1 MIKREKGMVTN
12 MSKKEIFKYLIESN
26 SSISIYQVVLAM
38 LAALVLGLF
47 MYFIY
52 KKTYSG
58 VVYSKGFNQ
67 TLVLLAVIVTMVMTI
82 IGGSLALSLGMVGS
96 LSVIRF
102 RTAIKEPK
110 DMAFLFWSIA
120 IGLSCGAEMYVVAV
134 VGSAVIAVVLLFF
147 SKDAY
152 DGNNYLI
159 VVRGNGLDSD
169 ALEKLI
175 GENTRKWRVRM
186 QNATGDFEEI
196 TYEAGL
202 KKNNLSELAKALKAV
217 KGIEAVNVVTYTG
230 EVIG

>member
-1 MIKREKGMVTN
+1 

-26 SSISIYQVVLAM
+26 SSISVYQVVLAM
-38 LAALVLGLF
+38 CAALVLGLF

-52 KKTYSG
+52 KKTYSS
-58 VVYSKGFNQ
+58 VVYSKSFNQ
-67 TLVLLAVIVTMVMTI
+67 TLVLLAVIVTMVMTV

-110 DMAFLFWSIA
+110 DMAFLFWAIA

-134 VGSAVIAVVLLFF
+134 IGSLVIAVMLLFF

-159 VVRGNGLDSD
+159 VVRGSGLDSE
-169 ALEKLI
+169 AIEKLI
-175 GENTRKWRVRM
+175 CQNTKKWRVRM

-196 TYEAGL
+196 TYEVGL
-202 KKNNLSELAKALKAV
+202 KKNNLSEIAKELRAV
-217 KGIEAVNVVTYTG
+217 NGTQAVNVVTYTG
-230 EVIG
+230 EIVG

>member
-1 MIKREKGMVTN
+1 

-26 SSISIYQVVLAM
+26 SSISVYQVVLAM

-47 MYFIY
+47 MYFVY

-58 VVYSKGFNQ
+58 VVYSKSFNQ

-110 DMAFLFWSIA
+110 DMAFLFWAIA

-134 VGSAVIAVVLLFF
+134 VGSVVIAIVLLFF
-147 SKDAY
+147 RKDGY

-169 ALEKLI
+169 AIERLI

-186 QNATGDFEEI
+186 QNATGDYEEI

-202 KKNNLSELAKALKAV
+202 KKNNLSGLAKALKAIN
-217 KGIEAVNVVTYTG
+217 GIEAVNVVTYTG

>member
-1 MIKREKGMVTN
+1 MVIN

-26 SSISIYQVVLAM
+26 ASISIYQVVLAM

-47 MYFIY
+47 MYFMY

-58 VVYSKGFNQ
+58 VVYSKSFNQ

-110 DMAFLFWSIA
+110 DMAFLFWAIA

-147 SKDAY
+147 SKDSY

-159 VVRGNGLDSD
+159 VVRGNGFDSD
-169 ALEKLI
+169 AIETLMDAHTK
-175 GENTRKWRVRM
+175 KWRVRM
-186 QNATGDFEEI
+186 QNATGAHEEI

-202 KKNNLSELAKALKAV
+202 KKNNLSELANALKV
-217 KGIEAVNVVTYTG
+217 VSGIEAVNVVTYTG
-230 EVIG
+230 EIIGS

>member
-1 MIKREKGMVTN
+1 

-26 SSISIYQVVLAM
+26 SSISVYQVVFAM

-47 MYFIY
+47 MYFMY
-52 KKTYSG
+52 RKTYSG
-58 VVYSKGFNQ
+58 VAYSKSFNQ

-110 DMAFLFWSIA
+110 DMAFLFWAIA

-134 VGSAVIAVVLLFF
+134 VGSAVIAILLLFF
-147 SKDAY
+147 RKDAY
-152 DGNNYLI
+152 DGNTYLI
-159 VVRGNGLDSD
+159 AVRGNALDSG
-169 ALEKLI
+169 AIEKLI
-175 GENTRKWRVRM
+175 GENTRSWKLRM
-186 QNATGDFEEI
+186 RSSTGEYDEI

-202 KKNNLSELAKALKAV
+202 KKSNASELARALREID
-217 KGIEAVNVVTYTG
+217 GTDAVNVVTYTG

>member
-1 MIKREKGMVTN
+1 

-38 LAALVLGLF
+38 LVSLVLGLF
-47 MYFIY
+47 MYFMY

-58 VVYSKGFNQ
+58 VVYSKSFNQ

-82 IGGSLALSLGMVGS
+82 IGGNLALSLGMVGS
-96 LSVIRF
+96 LSIIRF

-134 VGSAVIAVVLLFF
+134 AGSAVIAILLLFF
-147 SKDAY
+147 KKDAY
-152 DGNNYLI
+152 DGNTYLI
-159 VVRGNGLDSD
+159 VVRGSTLDSSRI
-169 ALEKLI
+169 EKLI
-175 GENTRKWRVRM
+175 SENTRSWKVRM
-186 QNATGDFEEI
+186 QNAAGEHEEI

-202 KKNNLSELAKALKAV
+202 KKNNVSELAKSLKAID
-217 KGIEAVNVVTYTG
+217 GIDAVNVVTYTG
-230 EVIG
+230 EIVG

>member
-1 MIKREKGMVTN
+1 

-38 LAALVLGLF
+38 TAALVLGLF

-58 VVYSKGFNQ
+58 VVYSKSFNQ
-67 TLVLLAVIVTMVMTI
+67 TLVVLAVIVTMVMTI

-110 DMAFLFWSIA
+110 DMAFLFWAIA

-134 VGSAVIAVVLLFF
+134 VGSAVIAVVLFVF
-147 SKDAY
+147 SRDAY

-159 VVRGNGLDSD
+159 VVRGNRIDSD

-175 GENTRKWRVRM
+175 DENTKKWRVRM
-186 QNATGDFEEI
+186 QNATGDYEEI

-202 KKNNLSELAKALKAV
+202 KKNNLSELAKAIKEID
-217 KGIEAVNVVTYTG
+217 GTEAVNVVTYTG

>member
-38 LAALVLGLF
+38 LAALVLSLF

-202 KKNNLSELAKALKAV
+202 KKNNLSELAKALMAV
-217 KGIEAVNVVTYTG
+217 KGIEAVYVVTYKG

>member
-1 MIKREKGMVTN
+1 

-52 KKTYSG
+52 KRTYSG
-58 VVYSKGFNQ
+58 VAYSKGFNQ

-110 DMAFLFWSIA
+110 DMAFLFWAIA

-134 VGSAVIAVVLLFF
+134 VGSAVIAILLLFF
-147 SKDAY
+147 KKDAY
-152 DGNNYLI
+152 DGNTYLI
-159 VVRGNGLDSD
+159 VVRGKKLDNRAIEEVIS
-169 ALEKLI
+169 
-175 GENTRKWRVRM
+175 ENTRKWRVRM
-186 QNATGDFEEI
+186 QNATGEHEEI

-202 KKNNLSELAKALKAV
+202 KKNNVSELAGALKV
-217 KGIEAVNVVTYTG
+217 INGIDAVNVVTYTG
-230 EVIG
+230 EIIG

>member
-1 MIKREKGMVTN
+1 MT
-12 MSKKEIFKYLIESN
+12 
-26 SSISIYQVVLAM
+26 
-38 LAALVLGLF
+38 AALVLGLF
-47 MYFIY
+47 MYFVY

-58 VVYSKGFNQ
+58 VVYSKSFNQ
-67 TLVLLAVIVTMVMTI
+67 TLVVLAVIVTMVMTI

-110 DMAFLFWSIA
+110 DMAFLFWAIA

-134 VGSAVIAVVLLFF
+134 VGSAVIAVVLFVF
-147 SKDAY
+147 SRDAY

-159 VVRGNGLDSD
+159 VVRGNRIDSD

-175 GENTRKWRVRM
+175 DENTKKWRVRM
-186 QNATGDFEEI
+186 QNATGDYEEI

-202 KKNNLSELAKALKAV
+202 KKNNLSELAKAIKEID
-217 KGIEAVNVVTYTG
+217 GTEAVNVVTYTG